1 MAIRESKNYYT
12 VAEAKKIL
20 GITNEMLYN
29 YVENGALERIV
40 PPGKKQGVYNRSQVD
55 QLARELQSF
64 MMHKKRKPTQFKRV
78 ETREEMTE
86 TQEISQALFG
96 VGKDLVDERMKILKR
111 NPYTYYMIKDED
123 QTIGYT
129 AIWPL
134 KPQKLNNLLSQRIPV
149 KVSPEDIATFDE
161 KEPIDIYL
169 DVIGI
174 KPGFT
179 LAEKHSYGA
188 RLVAGLIG
196 VIIEW
201 GRRGVT
207 INTIAARSNMPDGI
221 RLLRKLGFT
230 EVSPLT
236 PERRSFIIEVEK
248 AAMPFIQ
255 QYKEAL
261 AESKTAP

>member
-29 YVENGALERIV
+29 YVENGALERV
-40 PPGKKQGVYNRSQVD
+40 VTPGKKQGVYNRNQVD

-64 MMHKKRKPTQFKRV
+64 MIQKKRKPTQFKRV
-78 ETREEMTE
+78 ETREEMAQ

-96 VGKDLVDERMKILKR
+96 VGNNLVDDRMEILKR
-111 NPYTYYMIKDED
+111 NPHTYYMIKDED

-134 KPQKLNNLLSQRIPV
+134 KPGKLNNLLSQKIPV
-149 KVSPEDIATFDE
+149 KVSPEDIATFDK

-169 DVIGI
+169 DVMGI

-179 LAEKHSYGA
+179 IAEKHSYGS
-188 RLVAGLIG
+188 RLVAGLMGI
-196 VIIEW
+196 IIEW
-201 GRRGVT
+201 GKRGVV

-221 RLLRKLGFT
+221 RLMRKLGFT

-236 PERRSFIIEVEK
+236 PERRTFIIDVEK
-248 AAMPFIQ
+248 YAMPLMQ
-255 QYKEAL
+255 QYKKAL
-261 AESKTAP
+261 EESTTSQ